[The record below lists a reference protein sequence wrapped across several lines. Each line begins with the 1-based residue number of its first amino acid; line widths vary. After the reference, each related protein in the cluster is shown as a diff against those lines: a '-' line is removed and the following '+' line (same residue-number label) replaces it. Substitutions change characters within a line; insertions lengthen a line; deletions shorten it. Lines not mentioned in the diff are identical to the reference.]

1 LIDLCSLKYE
11 PVLPF
16 DGVSLKPLILENK
29 ELPERTIVV
38 HDQGRFGEPVGE
50 GLLIKY
56 KDFAVMKSNW
66 RLVGS
71 ELYDLK
77 TDPGL
82 KSNVATKH
90 QELVQQL
97 KTDYESWW
105 TAISEKANGNT
116 PFVINPDKQ
125 KEVVISS

>member
-1 LIDLCSLKYE
+1 MLYE
-11 PVLPF
+11 VMTDPAKSFNRGATDYFRHGRKPDITAF
-16 DGVSLKPLILENK
+16 DS
-29 ELPERTIVV
+29 PESA
-38 HDQGRFGEPVGE
+38 GEPVGE